1 MKADAPLMV
10 FGFFF
15 FAVVIA
21 FSRISD
27 TFQHKIADDSA
38 LSTVFTIILLS
49 SIALSFFFVFS
60 HNYWKVGPSGLVCF
74 YSAIIPH
81 KRISKDSIQMIFM
94 GNSNKKFL
102 LAIVM
107 SDGSSLKLLEDTDMY
122 KVEMTG
128 EKIAEILDIQFDK
141 KVKSS
146 TCGSPDSEKE
156 TNYQQAAHTESEIQG
171 TEIPFY
177 MINKV
182 EDSLHLCHEAA
193 VNLEIVKT
201 SDGYVLVTPTK
212 LVKSVW
218 KSQSA
223 GNFGCLII
231 LTVLSGLLALF
242 GLYGLYESYQNQDKS
257 ILSFV
262 VPVFLIS
269 SVLALIFS
277 YCTKKFSDRYR
288 KKIIT
293 FELKTDRLIVS
304 GAGMPPSTFPFSS
317 IMELE
322 AVMTDEIEM
331 PSRYSQRTDTDA
343 VKGYLAIKTKEH
355 LYSIEDIDF
364 SVAQILEKEIKAS
377 VKEMKKSS

>member
-1 MKADAPLMV
+1 MKADAPLVV

-27 TFQHKIADDSA
+27 TFQHKIANDSA
-38 LSTVFTIILLS
+38 LSGVFTIVLLS

-81 KRISKDSIQMIFM
+81 RRISKESIQMIFM

-102 LAIVM
+102 LVIVM

-128 EKIAEILDIQFDK
+128 KKIAEIMDIHFDK
-141 KVKSS
+141 KVKS
-146 TCGSPDSEKE
+146 TVCGYPGSEKE
-156 TNYQQAAHTESEIQG
+156 TIYQQAEHTESEIQG

-177 MINKV
+177 LTNKV

-201 SDGYVLVTPTK
+201 SDGYILATPTK

-231 LTVLSGLLALF
+231 MTILSGLVALF
-242 GLYGLYESYQNQDKS
+242 GLFGLYESYQYQDKS

-262 VPVFLIS
+262 IPVFLVS
-269 SVLALIFS
+269 SVLAMIFG
-277 YCTKKFSDRYR
+277 YCTKKFSERYR
-288 KKIIT
+288 KKKIT
-293 FELKTDRLIVS
+293 FELKNDRLIVS
-304 GAGMPPSTFPFSS
+304 GTGMPPSTFPFSS
-317 IMELE
+317 IIELE
-322 AVMTDEIEM
+322 AVMTDEIAM
-331 PSRYSQRTDTDA
+331 SSRYSRSQDTDA
-343 VKGYLAIKTKEH
+343 VSGYLAIKTKEH